1 VEVRAQQTIYL
12 GIILPWANQTFT
24 DLVISDSYI
33 SIVGSVL
40 EYYHFN
46 FSIAV
51 NVKL

>member
-1 VEVRAQQTIYL
+1 MRFHLSIVY
-12 GIILPWANQTFT
+12 TFT